1 MFKVATSFTGAGLA
15 NWDTGRVVQMGNMFN
30 RASVF
35 DEDVSS
41 WDTAHVTS
49 MPGVFA
55 EAAAFKYDS
64 RAKGQREMTNRC
76 TTAVWLCGCVTVW
89 LCVWDG
95 EVVVKLCA
103 DRCVV
108 CVMLVLYV
116 SRVWTHT
123 DTGVPLRLPLIRYGA
138 TLHSWNTSRVTDMA
152 EILGADTGAV
162 WGTLQ
167 SCDRKTL
174 WLAWYAIHNFVFIN

>member
-1 MFKVATSFTGAGLA
+1 MVLLLSTPQFTDTRSMFKVATSFTGAGLA

-76 TTAVWLCGCVTVW
+76 TTAVWLCGCV
-89 LCVWDG
+89 
-95 EVVVKLCA
+95 A
-103 DRCVV
+103 
-108 CVMLVLYV
+108 
-116 SRVWTHT
+116 
-123 DTGVPLRLPLIRYGA
+123 GVAR
-138 TLHSWNTSRVTDMA
+138 W
-152 EILGADTGAV
+152 
-162 WGTLQ
+162 W
-167 SCDRKTL
+167 
-174 WLAWYAIHNFVFIN
+174 

>member
-64 RAKGQREMTNRC
+64 RAKGQREMIPYRC
-76 TTAVWLCGCVTVW
+76 TTLQCTAVWLCGWVARW
-89 LCVWDG
+89 W
-95 EVVVKLCA
+95 
-103 DRCVV
+103 
-108 CVMLVLYV
+108 
-116 SRVWTHT
+116 
-123 DTGVPLRLPLIRYGA
+123 
-138 TLHSWNTSRVTDMA
+138 
-152 EILGADTGAV
+152 
-162 WGTLQ
+162 
-167 SCDRKTL
+167 
-174 WLAWYAIHNFVFIN
+174 